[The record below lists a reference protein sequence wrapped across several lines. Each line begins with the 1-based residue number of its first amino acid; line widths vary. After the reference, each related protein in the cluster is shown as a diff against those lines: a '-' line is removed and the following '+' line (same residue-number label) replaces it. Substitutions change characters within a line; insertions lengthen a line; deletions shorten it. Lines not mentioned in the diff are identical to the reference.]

1 MLLQALGA
9 LLNMTVTEALRE
21 DVGKK
26 GAVQVTISKFV
37 GEGEGEEGSLL

>member
-1 MLLQALGA
+1 MQLAGSPSRAVTLQALGA

-26 GAVQVTISKFV
+26 GAVQVALSK
-37 GEGEGEEGSLL
+37 